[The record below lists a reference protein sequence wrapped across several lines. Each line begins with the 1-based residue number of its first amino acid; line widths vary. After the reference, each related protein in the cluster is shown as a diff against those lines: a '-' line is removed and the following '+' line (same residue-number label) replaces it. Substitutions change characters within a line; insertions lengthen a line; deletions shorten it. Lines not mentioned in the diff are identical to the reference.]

1 MAFPM
6 QIPRL
11 ATLSFVAA
19 IAGAC
24 GDGNLEGPPAGGAA
38 ATNEVR
44 VSNNFFDPA
53 SRTVPVG
60 TVFTWR
66 WSAGSVLHN
75 VTFNDG
81 PASATQS
88 SGTYQ
93 RTFSAAGSYP
103 YLCTIHGAAMSG
115 TVTVP

>member
-1 MAFPM
+1 MRISGRAV
-6 QIPRL
+6 L
-11 ATLSFVAA
+11 VTVVL

-44 VSNNFFDPA
+44 VSNNFYDPA

-60 TVFTWR
+60 TVLTWR
-66 WSAGSVLHN
+66 WSAGSVVHN

-81 PASATQS
+81 PTSATQS

-93 RTFSAAGSYP
+93 RTFGAAGSYP

-115 TVTVP
+115 TITVQ